1 MPDVIELATEAV
13 EGVGD
18 PSTPLW
24 VIDSDIRD
32 LHDLVATPG
41 GVGLGVLSPAGG
53 HVPDVLVALLALL
66 VGRHVGT
73 IRWRV
78 VTQEDQAAGG
88 IGVQADPLGA
98 DRPLEVVQE
107 EIPLDPP
114 WNSAPRAIRRR
125 RG

>member
-1 MPDVIELATEAV
+1 MTLWPPL
-13 EGVGD
+13 VG
-18 PSTPLW
+18 SA
-24 VIDSDIRD
+24 S
-32 LHDLVATPG
+32 G
-41 GVGLGVLSPAGG
+41 CSSPAGG

-114 WNSAPRAIRRR
+114 VELGTTGHQTPPGLTFAGSSAVM
-125 RG
+125 